1 METVMK
7 KEGRKSMAQ
16 RGQLTEVKELIS
28 LGKRKGFLTFEEM
41 NSILPEDITSS
52 EQIDDIITLF
62 GEMDI
67 QIINGPEKAKVV
79 KSIETPE
86 EEEMGPAEL
95 DLTPSLIGHTDDPV
109 RMYLREMAKTP
120 LLTWENAFSRGD

>member
-1 METVMK
+1 MVHH
-7 KEGRKSMAQ
+7 
-16 RGQLTEVKELIS
+16 GQLIEVKELIS
-28 LGKRKGFLTFEEM
+28 LGKKKGFLTYEEM

-67 QIINGPEKAKVV
+67 EIIDGPAKAKVV

-86 EEEMGPAEL
+86 EEEIGGAEL
-95 DLTPSLIGHTDDPV
+95 DLAPAPMGHTDDPV

-120 LLTWENAFSRGD
+120 LLTREG

>member
-1 METVMK
+1 
-7 KEGRKSMAQ
+7 MAE

-28 LGKRKGFLTFEEM
+28 LGKQRGFLTFEEM

-67 QIINGPEKAKVV
+67 EVVDGPEKAKVV
-79 KSIETPE
+79 KSIESP
-86 EEEMGPAEL
+86 
-95 DLTPSLIGHTDDPV
+95 
-109 RMYLREMAKTP
+109 
-120 LLTWENAFSRGD
+120 